1 MRIAYC
7 LTGFARVLH
16 SRDVISQSIKRS
28 IPTGSQVHLFWFC
41 PRQLD
46 PDDPSTF
53 VDENVLLSSFQCE
66 PFRQVTIVWFDYTP
80 SIFYK
85 DANDLPFSVDDIRN
99 ASRSIFRTFSQVY
112 NISKSVELCYN
123 SGIQYDTVIITRN
136 DYIPYV
142 HKYAIQ
148 SNLKIGTRR
157 LKQGI
162 YAYRTYPY
170 RTGRS
175 DVILHTEDR
184 AFYGT
189 HNEMMNFRNFYA
201 QLPKVFTSA
210 FLIPEMIHTKFLCSV
225 IPETQIYYQEDIKFG
240 FPPNR
245 PTQAMYRLTEE
256 EKQVL
261 DNRSTK

>member
-85 DANDLPFSVDDIRN
+85 DANDLPFSVDDIRT

-162 YAYRTYPY
+162 YAYRTCPY

-225 IPETQIYYQEDIKFG
+225 IPETQIYYQEDIKVG